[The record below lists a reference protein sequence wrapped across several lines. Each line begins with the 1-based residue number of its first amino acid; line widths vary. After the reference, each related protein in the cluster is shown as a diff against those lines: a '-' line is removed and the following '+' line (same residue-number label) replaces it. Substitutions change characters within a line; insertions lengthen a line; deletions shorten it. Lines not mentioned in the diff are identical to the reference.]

1 MNTAPQ
7 PVPLFA
13 ALILGLLSCSR
24 AAEQSADSR
33 LRPAQSSN
41 AAAATP
47 QPPAKP
53 ALLSRQ
59 EWGAR
64 APLPGMK
71 RHEPSRVTVHHTA
84 TKQNPSAPLA
94 QKMRALQN
102 FSQNPGHVGKG
113 GPLKPAW
120 PDVPY
125 HFYVGADGRIA
136 EGRDVNH
143 AGDTNTDYDPS
154 GHILVVLEGDFEREE
169 PSAEQLKALRELTA
183 WAAAEWRIP
192 AEEIKG
198 HKDYA
203 ATLCP
208 GKNLRKL
215 LPDLQRHV
223 RGGGR

>member
-1 MNTAPQ
+1 VNTAPKSAL
-7 PVPLFA
+7 LFT
-13 ALILGLLSCSR
+13 ALILGLLNCSR
-24 AAEQSADSR
+24 GAEQSADSQR
-33 LRPAQSSN
+33 RPPQTTSG
-41 AAAATP
+41 AAATP
-47 QPPAKP
+47 TPHAKP
-53 ALLSRQ
+53 AMLSRQ

-64 APLPGMK
+64 EPLPGMK

-102 FSQNPGHVGKG
+102 FSQNPGRVGAG

-136 EGRDVNH
+136 EGRDVNY

-154 GHILVVLEGDFEREE
+154 GHILIVLEGDFEREE
-169 PSAEQLKALRELTA
+169 PSAEQIKALHELAA
-183 WAAAEWRIP
+183 WAAAAWRVP
-192 AEEIKG
+192 ADEIKG
-198 HKDYA
+198 HDDYA